1 MKVKI
6 KDKDFD
12 IFLTDKEIEA
22 SVSALAKRI
31 NADYSQKDPLLLA
44 VLNGSFIFSSDLI
57 RHLNFDPEIT
67 FTKLAS
73 YSGSESTGKVNE
85 LIGLTEDIKGRHILI
100 IEDIVDT
107 GNTLEKIIQILSKKE
122 VASVEIVSL
131 LFKSEVYKKKTPVKY
146 FGIDIPNKFVIG
158 YGLDY
163 DGRGRSL
170 RHIYQIAEG

>member
-12 IFLTDKEIEA
+12 VFLTDKEIETA
-22 SVSALAKRI
+22 VSALAKKI
-31 NADYSQKDPLLLA
+31 NTDYADKNPLLLA
-44 VLNGSFIFSSDLI
+44 VLNGSFIFCADLI
-57 RHLNFDPEIT
+57 RHLDFDPEIS

-73 YSGSESTGKVNE
+73 YSGSESTGQVNE

-100 IEDIVDT
+100 VEDIVDT
-107 GNTLEKIIQILSKKE
+107 GNTLENMINILSKKK

-131 LFKSEVYKKKTPVKY
+131 LFKSEVYKKKISVKY

-170 RHIYQIAEG
+170 RHLYQMAKG

>member
-1 MKVKI
+1 M
-6 KDKDFD
+6 
-12 IFLTDKEIEA
+12 
-22 SVSALAKRI
+22 
-31 NADYSQKDPLLLA
+31 
-44 VLNGSFIFSSDLI
+44 
-57 RHLNFDPEIT
+57 
-67 FTKLAS
+67 
-73 YSGSESTGKVNE
+73 
-85 LIGLTEDIKGRHILI
+85 TEDIKGRHILI

>member
-6 KDKDFD
+6 KDKEFD
-12 IFLTDKEIEA
+12 VFISDKEIETA
-22 SVSALAKRI
+22 VSTLAKKV
-31 NADYSQKDPLLLA
+31 NTDYAEKDPLLLA

-57 RHLNFDPEIT
+57 RHINFDPEIS
-67 FTKLAS
+67 FIKLAS
-73 YSGSESTGKVNE
+73 YQGSASTGKVNE

-107 GNTLEKIIQILSKKE
+107 GNTLEKIIHILSKKE
-122 VASVEIVSL
+122 VASVEIVAL
-131 LFKSEVYKKKTPVKY
+131 LFKAEVYKKKTPVKY